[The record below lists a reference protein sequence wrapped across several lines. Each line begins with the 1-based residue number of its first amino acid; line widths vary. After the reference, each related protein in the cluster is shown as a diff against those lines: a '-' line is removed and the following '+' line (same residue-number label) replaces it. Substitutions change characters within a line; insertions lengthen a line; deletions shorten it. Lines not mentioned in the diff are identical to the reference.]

1 MAQLHRM
8 ARVLGVLRV
17 KRSSALKNAL
27 ARHLSPDWQR
37 CPPHACHGSSW
48 AWRRPRQW
56 RSWACWLSPV
66 MAAGCAASTTP
77 PPFPLSGRK
86 AAAVVGAAGPAATQ
100 GRQRAVPGAR
110 RGRRPPILLLPLPV
124 PALGTSRHPPGRR
137 AAILSAKSA
146 LIKVREA
153 AGAGP
158 VPTASGCC
166 CFSPIQR
173 QLAAGRR
180 ARQAGRNPTGPMFC
194 PLAGTLVLYD
204 ERYQPGPDGKGLE
217 LPQFSAEGGYGQFI
231 YPFRNGVRASRPL
244 CPSVPLNPT
253 CARFC
258 VACSDSVAICMP
270 AQPAPMNA
278 CMLSTFLP
286 MPCLL
291 TRPPPPATA
300 PAPLRHCPPQLPPRA
315 ARGVWVPTGHYPQPA
330 SKQQR
335 GRRLPAD
342 PNIFKLHG
350 SRDLVLLLVSE
361 SEPSGPAGGGLRRRA
376 CSSLAQARCWHQICL
391 APRTVL

>member
-1 MAQLHRM
+1 MYGTIAQDGSR
-8 ARVLGVLRV
+8 AGSAASQG
-17 KRSSALKNAL
+17 SSALKNAL

-56 RSWACWLSPV
+56 RWWACWLSPV
-66 MAAGCAASTTP
+66 VAAGCAASATP
-77 PPFPLSGRK
+77 PPCPLSGRK

-137 AAILSAKSA
+137 AAIWSAKSA

-166 CFSPIQR
+166 CCFSPIQR

-180 ARQAGRNPTGPMFC
+180 AGRQEGTQQDRYFAPF
-194 PLAGTLVLYD
+194 AGTLVLYD
-204 ERYQPGPDGKGLE
+204 ERYQPGPDGKGVE

-231 YPFRNGVRASRPL
+231 YPFRNGVRARRPL
-244 CPSVPLNPT
+244 CPSVPL
-253 CARFC
+253 C
-258 VACSDSVAICMP
+258 
-270 AQPAPMNA
+270 
-278 CMLSTFLP
+278 
-286 MPCLL
+286 
-291 TRPPPPATA
+291 
-300 PAPLRHCPPQLPPRA
+300 APLCPS
-315 ARGVWVPTGHYPQPA
+315 VPLCAPQPHMRTLFWRLLRFRRHLHA
-330 SKQQR
+330 S
-335 GRRLPAD
+335 
-342 PNIFKLHG
+342 
-350 SRDLVLLLVSE
+350 S
-361 SEPSGPAGGGLRRRA
+361 AGAHECMHSCYQLSCQCHA
-376 CSSLAQARCWHQICL
+376 C
-391 APRTVL
+391 